1 MLKRIS
7 FLFLI
12 AILLSLNIP
21 KVFAEDDLILRKIL
35 TDISWTK
42 TEEGTRINLD
52 YIEIKKVGDQETTS
66 GSNTYFIDATD
77 LKYDNLNAQK
87 VDGYLQESGSA
98 TFVYHEDIV
107 YGNYLDIFAD
117 VHNEE
122 KSEEE
127 LEALINEAIN
137 EVNTHYEQKD
147 KILAGEITFKQDQQE
162 VKQEGQNPLYLWI
175 VSIILALFAISILM
189 KVMNRK

>member
-1 MLKRIS
+1 VSPKVLKRIS

-35 TDISWTK
+35 TDISWAK
-42 TEEGTRINLD
+42 TEEGIRINLD

-77 LKYDNLNAQK
+77 LKYENLNAQK
-87 VDGYLQESGSA
+87 VDEYLKESGSA

-117 VHNEE
+117 VQNGE

-137 EVNTHYEQKD
+137 EGNTHYEQKD
-147 KILAGEITFKQDQQE
+147 KILAGEITFKQDQHE
-162 VKQEGQNPLYLWI
+162 IKQEGQNPLYL
-175 VSIILALFAISILM
+175 
-189 KVMNRK
+189 